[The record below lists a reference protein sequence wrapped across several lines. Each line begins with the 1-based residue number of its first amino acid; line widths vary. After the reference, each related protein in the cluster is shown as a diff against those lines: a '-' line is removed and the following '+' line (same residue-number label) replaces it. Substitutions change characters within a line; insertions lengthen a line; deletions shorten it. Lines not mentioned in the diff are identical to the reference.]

1 MKVFNNYYKDLRKQ
15 RSYISNPDLGETYKR
30 VIEEYNHCIEIEE
43 YLVSFILIQ
52 NLLEDRLYVLYKLMD
67 EKKHKDDGLTYDL
80 SMEYYHER
88 VDLRRIIYE
97 LSDYGLL
104 TDDLKINLLTSV
116 KLRNR
121 HIHFSFM
128 NMESFDKELSEGF
141 YFLFREVDKI
151 VQKFKKLT
159 Q

>member
-1 MKVFNNYYKDLRKQ
+1 MEVFKKYYEDQRKR
-15 RSYISNPDLGETYKR
+15 RSYISNDGLGDIYKK
-30 VIEEYNHCIEIEE
+30 VLSEYNHCMDIEE
-43 YLVSFILIQ
+43 YLVSFVLIQ

-67 EKKHKDDGLTYDL
+67 EKKHKDDGIKYDL

-88 VDLRRIIYE
+88 IDLRRIVYE

-104 TDDLKINLLTSV
+104 TDELKRHLLTSV

-128 NMESFDKELSEGF
+128 DIDSYDKELSEGF
-141 YFLFREVDKI
+141 YTLFREVDKI
-151 VQKFKKLT
+151 VQKFKTLI
-159 Q
+159 

>member
-1 MKVFNNYYKDLRKQ
+1 MEVFKNHYKDLRKK
-15 RSYISNPDLGETYKR
+15 RSFVSNDGLGDIYKKVIS
-30 VIEEYNHCIEIEE
+30 EYNHCMDIEE

-67 EKKHKDDGLTYDL
+67 EKKHKDDGITYDL

-88 VDLRRIIYE
+88 IDLRRIVYE
-97 LSDYGLL
+97 LFDYGLL
-104 TDDLKINLLTSV
+104 TDELKRHLLTSV

-128 NMESFDKELSEGF
+128 DIDSYDKELSEG
-141 YFLFREVDKI
+141 YYTLFREVDKI
-151 VQKFKKLT
+151 VQKFKTLI
-159 Q
+159 